1 QRVRHGVLEAFA
13 HQELP
18 FEKII
23 DALGIE
29 RNPSYTPLFQVL
41 LGLVKT
47 PVNRLGGIK
56 SPNLAIS
63 LLPTDAGTANLDLIM
78 EVREIGGRLVG
89 GVEYRTDL
97 FNHQDPKR
105 MIEHCETLLKSIVAN
120 QEARLSMLERLPEAE
135 RRQQDLKKSRRA
147 ELNRQRLTSV

>member
-1 QRVRHGVLEAFA
+1 SGQEDISVGTPVAGRDGVETEGLIGCFINTLVLRNRLPGDLRFREFLQRVRHGVLEAFA

-89 GVEYRTDL
+89 GVE
-97 FNHQDPKR
+97 
-105 MIEHCETLLKSIVAN
+105 
-120 QEARLSMLERLPEAE
+120 
-135 RRQQDLKKSRRA
+135 
-147 ELNRQRLTSV
+147 